1 MMQAPNST
9 LKKNLSMSSLHLSK
23 YQNRSA
29 GASVKTAGKSGGM
42 DLSKLLNTEIKLFEK
57 KFDQKQKEWF
67 YTELGLLLSAGIDIV
82 TAFDII
88 EQETQYKK
96 HKALI
101 CQIKTGVIA
110 GRSVYQV
117 MEGSPAIFTNYECQ
131 SVKIGEETGQLAQ
144 VLNELGLYYNG
155 SVKLRRQIIGTLT
168 YPAIVISLAICI
180 VYFMLSFVVPM
191 FGDIF
196 KQTGGQLPAATQF
209 LIRVSNKSSLIFYTL
224 VSGALAFYVF
234 HKSQHKKIW
243 YRHYSSALFLKIP
256 LVGQLVRKIYLTRFC
271 QSMRLLLGARVLL
284 IDALGLVRNM
294 IGYYPLEYALD
305 SVKKE
310 VLAGKSLHESLSQ
323 HAIFPQKL
331 IALIKV
337 SEEVNKPEL
346 IFEKLTKQY
355 SEEIE
360 HQQAVVGKVI
370 EPLFII
376 ILGLVIGFILVAM
389 YMPLFQL
396 SNGF

>member
-1 MMQAPNST
+1 MTSID
-9 LKKNLSMSSLHLSK
+9 LSK
-23 YQNRSA
+23 YQGRLVR
-29 GASVKTAGKSGGM
+29 ASTKTAANGGNLN
-42 DLSKLLNTEIKLFEK
+42 LSKLLNKEITLFEK

-67 YTELGLLLSAGIDIV
+67 YTELGLLLSAGIDMV
-82 TAFDII
+82 TAFGII
-88 EQETQYKK
+88 EEETQNKK

-101 CQIKTGVIA
+101 GRIKAGVIG
-110 GRSVYQV
+110 GRSVYEV
-117 MEGSPAIFTNYECQ
+117 MNDQPAIFSNYECQ

-144 VLNELGLYYNG
+144 VLHELGLYYHG
-155 SVKLRRQIIGTLT
+155 SVKLRRQIVGTLT
-168 YPAIVISLAICI
+168 YPVIVISLAICI

-209 LIRVSNKSSLIFYTL
+209 LIRVSNKSSFIFYTL
-224 VSGALAFYVF
+224 VSVTIALYIF
-234 HKSQHKKIW
+234 HKSQHQKIR

-256 LVGQLVRKIYLTRFC
+256 LVGQLVRKIYLARFC

-284 IDALGLVRNM
+284 IDALALVRNM

-305 SVKKE
+305 SVQTD
-310 VLAGKSLHESLSQ
+310 VLGGKSLHESLAR
-323 HAIFPQKL
+323 HTIFPQKL
-331 IALIKV
+331 TALIKV

-355 SEEIE
+355 SDEIE